1 MSPAQ
6 KRFELVK
13 AAVQGLLASET
24 ETFVWEPLALAAR
37 ATEIADAVI
46 ARLAETGG

>member
-1 MSPAQ
+1 MIPEE

-24 ETFVWEPLALAAR
+24 ETFIWEPLALAAR
-37 ATEIADAVI
+37 ATEIADAVF
-46 ARLAETGG
+46 ARLTETGG